1 MIMADRCRSLPMND
15 QADYYSD
22 SDDDSS
28 ADEFDEPGPSTLS
41 NRGNKLHRKHG
52 VRWFRR
58 GKLGSW
64 TEARNERE
72 LARRSDQ
79 KVDAYQHVS
88 VEGLLDTEASMP
100 GGMGGPW
107 RTAMPPKRRLGRTS
121 RRLSKYPLDK
131 HGNFVPTIEFMSE
144 EEKMALNAATL
155 APSLLRPVMSARGLL
170 ESKTLKQNFRNPHV
184 TALSRTALDLC
195 ESESLL
201 NQALGRCFGVME
213 RIHGLR
219 AQDLTASKM
228 QAQAQEESMDV
239 VSGPTEHSEAAHAT
253 TESADNRVENSL
265 EPKPDEQAHTS
276 EPTAQ
281 EGPSASQAMQNE
293 YANHYTAPTDQTE
306 GFAAP
311 DVTPPLALLDS
322 LFITPEGL
330 TLPASPQQRDGHAPE
345 QGGDAKTT
353 TFSAAEQ
360 REIVYASLE
369 CLNDLYSDSTEYME
383 RLHEVREMLAD
394 VRRNR
399 SAIWNVL
406 RRWALQRDEE
416 DKRAASD
423 FYMRQHGIRADH
435 PAQYDPSE
443 ADQETAETGDA
454 SKARKHKRSEP
465 SRSKN
470 KKRHHVRN

>member
-1 MIMADRCRSLPMND
+1 MIVADRCRSLPMND

-22 SDDDSS
+22 SDNSSS

-58 GKLGSW
+58 DKLGSW

-107 RTAMPPKRRLGRTS
+107 RSAMPPKRRLGRTS
-121 RRLSKYPLDK
+121 RRSSKYPLDR

-195 ESESLL
+195 ESEGML
-201 NQALGRCFGVME
+201 NQALGRCFGAME
-213 RIHGLR
+213 RIHGQR
-219 AQDLTASKM
+219 AQGLTASKR
-228 QAQAQEESMDV
+228 QAQAQESVDV
-239 VSGPTEHSEAAHAT
+239 APGPTERPEAHAT
-253 TESADNRVENSL
+253 TEPADQPVQNNL
-265 EPKPDEQAHTS
+265 EPKPEEQPNTA
-276 EPTAQ
+276 EPSAQ
-281 EGPSASQAMQNE
+281 EGPSASQALQNE
-293 YANHYTAPTDQTE
+293 YANHYTAPTDHME

-311 DVTPPLALLDS
+311 DVTPPLSLLDS

-330 TLPASPQQRDGHAPE
+330 TLPASLQQEDGKAHGEGSNA
-345 QGGDAKTT
+345 QTT
-353 TFSAAEQ
+353 TLSATEQ

-383 RLHEVREMLAD
+383 RLNEVREMLAD

-416 DKRAASD
+416 DKRAASE
-423 FYMRQHGIRADH
+423 FYMRQHGMRADH

-443 ADQETAETGDA
+443 ADQEPADAVDA
-454 SKARKHKRSEP
+454 SKARKHKRSDP